1 MFLYLLKHMQ
11 LAKDLPSKDGQAIC
25 NAMTPINTL
34 LILAQ
39 ACHSFLTIKVVNMTN
54 IDTTT
59 KP

>member
-1 MFLYLLKHMQ
+1 MQ